1 MPQQVV
7 FYRLSHK
14 FVDSRDAPAESRNLI
29 YYSLAIGH
37 HVGVLDCF
45 SSALSMASHEYVAWI
60 AQLPPGDGRRKLEG
74 VLKWGEIEI
83 NKDHVNSVASALLT
97 GLATMPPP
105 QQHWTQVLLQLLH
118 NIDEE
123 PVMYLM
129 VRMHYN
135 GAGSHSDR
143 RQ

>member
-1 MPQQVV
+1 MPQRVV

-45 SSALSMASHEYVAWI
+45 SSALGMASDEYTAWI
-60 AQLPPGDGRRKLEG
+60 AQLPAGDGRRKLEG

-83 NKDHVNSVASALLT
+83 NKDHVHSVASALQSGLT
-97 GLATMPPP
+97 TMQP
-105 QQHWTQVLLQLLH
+105 QQQLWTQTLLQLLH
-118 NIDEE
+118 NIHEE

-129 VRMHYN
+129 VRVH
-135 GAGSHSDR
+135 
-143 RQ
+143 